1 MERRKIGR
9 SALESSTIVFG
20 GNVLGW
26 TVDQAQGF
34 RILDAFVDAGF
45 NAIDTA
51 DTYSRWVAGNKGGE
65 SETIIGNWLKQGG
78 GRRERVLIFTKLG
91 AEMGPDRK
99 GLSRRYIKAEVEE
112 SLRRLQT
119 DTIDLYQSHRD
130 DTATPMLETLE
141 TYAELIREG
150 KVRAIGASNFS
161 AARLQ
166 EALDVSAKH
175 GLPRYECLQ
184 PRFNLYDRADY
195 EGALEQLCRK
205 EKIGVIPYYGLA
217 SGFLSGKY
225 RSVADFGKSPRGG
238 AMANYLNAKGLK
250 LLAHRADCERHQRR
264 AAQGF
269 LRRGGTEA
277 VARGDRKTGCRR
289 RAIDAFKRAMTR
301 RDICSKVCFEIG
313 SRDRLLISARRTSRL
328 PDKPDQI
335 DPLWRGA
342 DTANNKCPRMIWMLR
357 SIAASNFQLAA
368 ALPRS
373 CAAGNKGQRKIR
385 LHAPRRATI
394 PGQAGNAARI
404 RSAR

>member
-9 SALESSTIVFG
+9 SALETGTIVFG

-51 DTYSRWVAGNKGGE
+51 DTYSRWVPGNKGGE

-91 AEMGPDRK
+91 AEMGPDKK

-112 SLRRLQT
+112 SLRRLQI

-130 DTATPMLETLE
+130 DTTTPMLETLE

-166 EALDVSAKH
+166 ESLDVSAKH

-225 RSVADFGKSPRGG
+225 RSAADFGKSPRGG

-250 LLAHRADCERHQRR
+250 ILAALD
-264 AAQGF
+264 
-269 LRRGGTEA
+269 A
-277 VARGDRKTGCRR
+277 VAAAHKVKPA
-289 RAIDAFKRAMTR
+289 AIALAWLIARPSITAPIASATSVEQLADFSAAAELKL
-301 RDICSKVCFEIG
+301 
-313 SRDRLLISARRTSRL
+313 SRDEIARL
-328 PDKPDQI
+328 D
-335 DPLWRGA
+335 
-342 DTANNKCPRMIWMLR
+342 
-357 SIAASNFQLAA
+357 
-368 ALPRS
+368 
-373 CAAGNKGQRKIR
+373 AAG
-385 LHAPRRATI
+385 A
-394 PGQAGNAARI
+394 
-404 RSAR
+404 

>member
-1 MERRKIGR
+1 
-9 SALESSTIVFG
+9 LESSTIVFG

-78 GRRERVLIFTKLG
+78 GRRERVRIFTKLG

-166 EALDVSAKH
+166 EALDVSARH

-225 RSVADFGKSPRGG
+225 RSAADFGKSPRGG
-238 AMANYLNAKGLK
+238 AMANYLNARGLK
-250 LLAHRADCERHQRR
+250 LLAALD
-264 AAQGF
+264 
-269 LRRGGTEA
+269 A
-277 VARGDRKTGCRR
+277 VAAAHKVKPA
-289 RAIDAFKRAMTR
+289 AIALAW
-301 RDICSKVCFEIG
+301 
-313 SRDRLLISARRTSRL
+313 LIARPSITAPIASATSVE
-328 PDKPDQI
+328 
-335 DPLWRGA
+335 
-342 DTANNKCPRMIWMLR
+342 
-357 SIAASNFQLAA
+357 QLKDFSAA
-368 ALPRS
+368 AGLKLSREEIAELD
-373 CAAGNKGQRKIR
+373 AAGAQ
-385 LHAPRRATI
+385 
-394 PGQAGNAARI
+394 
-404 RSAR
+404 